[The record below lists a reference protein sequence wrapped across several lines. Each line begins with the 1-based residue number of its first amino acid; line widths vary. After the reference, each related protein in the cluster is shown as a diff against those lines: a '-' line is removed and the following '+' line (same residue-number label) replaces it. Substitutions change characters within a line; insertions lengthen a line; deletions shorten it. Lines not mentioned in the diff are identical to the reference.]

1 MSIKSLLQIILFLL
15 IVIIIGGIYFLYFY
29 SGPLKNQEIVNQN
42 LIDLNKGNENSEN
55 ITDQE
60 ILENSITTNNNQD
73 TTNVSEIKE
82 IPKSKNLN
90 EVSKSEKKVVLK
102 DLDENVEKLTL
113 DKDTDKLENIT
124 RDIEY
129 ITSNKNGD
137 TFKIYAENGKTNL
150 KNNEILN
157 LFNVK
162 GTIITIEKSKVYI
175 SSKYAQYNY
184 SNQNSKFFEEVEIKY
199 DDKVI
204 LCDNLDFN
212 ISDNI
217 AVAYNNVILKDVNSL
232 MKAEKITMNIETKD
246 ISINTDSKIQITS
259 N

>member
-129 ITSNKNGD
+129 ITSNKKGD

>member
-1 MSIKSLLQIILFLL
+1 MEYL
-15 IVIIIGGIYFLYFY
+15 
-29 SGPLKNQEIVNQN
+29 QN
-42 LIDLNKGNENSEN
+42 LCRK
-55 ITDQE
+55 
-60 ILENSITTNNNQD
+60 
-73 TTNVSEIKE
+73 
-82 IPKSKNLN
+82 
-90 EVSKSEKKVVLK
+90 
-102 DLDENVEKLTL
+102 
-113 DKDTDKLENIT
+113 
-124 RDIEY
+124 R
-129 ITSNKNGD
+129 
-137 TFKIYAENGKTNL
+137 KTNL

>member
-90 EVSKSEKKVVLK
+90 EVSKSEKKVVLN
-102 DLDENVEKLTL
+102 DLDENVEKLIL